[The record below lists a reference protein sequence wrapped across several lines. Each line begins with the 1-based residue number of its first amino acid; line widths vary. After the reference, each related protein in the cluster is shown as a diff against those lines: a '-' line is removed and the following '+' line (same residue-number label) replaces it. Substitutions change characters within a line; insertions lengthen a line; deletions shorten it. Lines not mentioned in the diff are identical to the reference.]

1 MEPLELLSVIG
12 SSTVTIKNKYQL
24 PIIDDLLDQLQGS
37 SFFLK
42 IDLCFKYHHLRVG
55 DGDIPKTTFCT
66 RYGHYEFLVM
76 SFGLTNAPDAFMDLM
91 NKVFHEYLD
100 SFVIVFIDEILIYY
114 KTQEEH
120 EQYLRLTL

>member
-1 MEPLELLSVIG
+1 MLFML
-12 SSTVTIKNKYQL
+12 
-24 PIIDDLLDQLQGS
+24 
-37 SFFLK
+37 FL
-42 IDLCFKYHHLRVG
+42 FVRV
-55 DGDIPKTTFCT
+55 DEIF
-66 RYGHYEFLVM
+66 
-76 SFGLTNAPDAFMDLM
+76 M